1 MTMTAEMLETQVLDL
16 VAATASLDR
25 ALLSP
30 ELTVEE
36 LGLDSLDVLRLTYA
50 IEKHFRISLTAYSH
64 TDVTSL
70 TRLIEIL
77 HHELASRPTGNV

>member
-1 MTMTAEMLETQVLDL
+1 MNAVTLETQVLDL
-16 VAATASLDR
+16 VATTANLDR
-25 ALLSP
+25 ALLTP
-30 ELTVEE
+30 ALTVEE

-50 IEKHFRISLTAYSH
+50 LEKHFRISLSAYSY

-77 HHELASRPTGNV
+77 RHEIAQRAAVLP

>member
-1 MTMTAEMLETQVLDL
+1 MNTVTLETQVLDL
-16 VAATASLDR
+16 VATTANLDR
-25 ALLSP
+25 ALLTP
-30 ELTVEE
+30 ELTVED

-77 HHELASRPTGNV
+77 QHEIASRPTSNA